1 MSLDKK
7 VFFSPLFGRKVKKL
21 NKKEKE
27 ILDEQIKKI
36 LDSPDI
42 GEEKKGDLLGV
53 RVLKFKIN
61 KQEMLLAYQDSDK
74 ELLLLTIGSHENYYR
89 DLKNYLKE

>member
-1 MSLDKK
+1 MDKK

-61 KQEMLLAYQDSDK
+61 KQEMLLTYQDSDK

>member
-1 MSLDKK
+1 MSSDKK
-7 VFFSPLFGRKVKKL
+7 VFFSPLFGRKTKKL
-21 NKKEKE
+21 SKKEKE

-36 LDSPDI
+36 LDNPDI

-53 RVLKFKIN
+53 HVLKFKIN

-74 ELLLLTIGSHENYYR
+74 ELLLLTFRSHEN
-89 DLKNYLKE
+89 

>member
-1 MSLDKK
+1 MSSDKK
-7 VFFSPLFGRKVKKL
+7 VFFSPLFGRKTKKL
-21 NKKEKE
+21 SKKEKA
-27 ILDEQIKKI
+27 ILDEQTRKI

-42 GEEKKGDLLGV
+42 GEEKNGDLLGV
-53 RVLKFKIN
+53 RVYKFKIN

-89 DLKNYLKE
+89 DLKKYLKD

>member
-1 MSLDKK
+1 MSSDKK

-21 NKKEKE
+21 SRKEKE
-27 ILDEQIKKI
+27 ILDVQIKKI
-36 LDSPDI
+36 LDSPGI
-42 GEEKKGDLLGV
+42 GEEKEGDLLEV

-74 ELLLLTIGSHENYYR
+74 ELVLLTIGSHENYYR
-89 DLKNYLKE
+89 DLKKYMKG